1 MIVLT
6 DAFLTKCA
14 TKLTILADITKH
26 PATSMPGTLSKI
38 WISSAYKLAKTVLV
52 TKNCCNF
59 AKRLIIREKNH
70 VKAV

>member
-6 DAFLTKCA
+6 DAFLTKCV

-26 PATSMPGTLSKI
+26 PATSMPETLSKI
-38 WISSAYKLAKTVLV
+38 WISPIYKQAKTALI

>member
-1 MIVLT
+1 MCYKINYFSRHHKT
-6 DAFLTKCA
+6 SGH
-14 TKLTILADITKH
+14 KH
-26 PATSMPGTLSKI
+26 AGNTVKKYGFPRHNNPV
-38 WISSAYKLAKTVLV
+38 KTALV